1 MVAHYSKILHDSS
14 LGWAMSGNV
23 HWLWPVFA
31 TLHLFGMALVVAWI
45 GAIDLRLLGV
55 AKGLPVRALQALA
68 PIGWLGFA
76 ITLVT
81 GVGFYAGTP
90 EQYQNVAFG
99 AKIIS
104 IILAGANGV
113 LFYASGMARAVSEV
127 AAGEDAPPTAK
138 LSAAASLILWIG
150 VIFWGRMIP
159 IFSSGF

>member
-23 HWLWPVFA
+23 HWLWPVFS
-31 TLHLFGMALVVAWI
+31 TLHLFGMALVAAWI

-55 AKGLPVRALQALA
+55 AKGLPLKALQVLA
-68 PIGWLGFA
+68 PIGWLGLA

-99 AKIIS
+99 AKVTCL
-104 IILAGANGV
+104 ILAGANGL
-113 LFYASGMARAVSEV
+113 LFYTSGMARRVSAV
-127 AAGEDAPPTAK
+127 AAGEDAPVTAK
-138 LSAAASLILWIG
+138 LSAAASLLLWIS

-159 IFSSGF
+159 I